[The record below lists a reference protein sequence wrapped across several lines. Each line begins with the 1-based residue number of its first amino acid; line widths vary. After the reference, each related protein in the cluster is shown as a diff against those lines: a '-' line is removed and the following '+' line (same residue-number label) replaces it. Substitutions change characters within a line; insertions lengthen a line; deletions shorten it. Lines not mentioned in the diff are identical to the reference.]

1 MKKLSVLQII
11 NRPTIT
17 GGMELYAFNL
27 SRELRKAG
35 HCVTLAL
42 RPKTEFYEAARKENF
57 EIIPITRGGALQP
70 YNIYSI
76 TRFLLKNNCDILHA
90 HTGNDYWPPLLAKWL
105 TFSTKTRVFVTRHI
119 LSAPRGFSS
128 KFYFQHANTICVSR
142 AVYQTML
149 NFSAKGSKL
158 NLIYPGIDL
167 KKFIGNSVNAAYRDK
182 FNINKNE
189 YVIAAMHK
197 WFDKSF
203 IIMQKILENFADIK
217 IIIAGELKKHEIAMI
232 ENSPHRGRIHIC
244 GVIKN
249 MAEFYRSADLF
260 LFPSFD
266 EAFGLVVTE
275 AMAAG
280 LPVITAATGGASEIF
295 ENGSCGYKID
305 IEDIGGYLSAVAKI
319 KNEPALAERLGKTA
333 AEAALNYGIARMTAE
348 IEKVYYD
355 SLMV

>member
-1 MKKLSVLQII
+1 MQII

-27 SRELRKAG
+27 SRELRKSG

-42 RPKTEFYEAARKENF
+42 RPGTEFYHAAQKECF

-76 TRFLLKNNCDILHA
+76 ARFLLNNRCDILHA

-105 TFSTKTRVFVTRHI
+105 TLSKNTRVFVTRHI

-128 KFYFQHANTICVSR
+128 KFYFQHADTICVSR

-158 NLIYPGIDL
+158 NLIYPGIDVESFTA
-167 KKFIGNSVNAAYRDK
+167 KDIKAAYREK

-203 IIMQKILENFADIK
+203 VIISRLLDTFKDIK

-232 ENSPHRGRIHIC
+232 ENSPHRGRIYIC

-266 EAFGLVVTE
+266 EAFGLVVIE
-275 AMAAG
+275 AMASG

-295 ENGSCGYKID
+295 DNGACGYKVD
-305 IEDIGGYLSAVAKI
+305 IEDIDGYISAVSKI
-319 KNEPALAERLGKTA
+319 KNEPLLAGRLGKIA
-333 AEAALNYGIARMTAE
+333 AESALNYGITRMTAE
-348 IEKVYYD
+348 IEKAYRDALAV
-355 SLMV
+355 